1 MGRFMNHKKWMAV
14 IALAVTALILT
25 HLPVSEADAAA
36 SASDFQTQGS
46 TLVKYRGTE
55 ERVTIPDTVE
65 VVGESA
71 FENNQK
77 VQFVVI
83 PKSVKRLDAYVFWG
97 CNNLEEVVLGKG
109 LTAVDEYS
117 FAGCTGLKQI
127 TIPENIQS
135 IDAQAFAGCV
145 NLTDIYIPATVTGI
159 AEDAFLNCDNVTIHA
174 DEGSVAAQF
183 AQKLAEQ
190 KNRDPLVTAA
200 PVQTPT
206 AVSRPDTQAT
216 TEPVST
222 ATPAPVATPV
232 PGNVLGSTIIV
243 GNHAL
248 VMVHPGEEKVQQGYT
263 EPEAGQ
269 ETGEE
274 QDITAETENGKIPE
288 WMYYRNQSVSA
299 VTIPEGTTEIGRFA
313 FSRSSLRTVT
323 IPEGVTV
330 IDYAAFYHCDNL
342 DNVILPDTVNTV
354 GAKAFTHTGW
364 LDDFEENSMDDF
376 LISGDILVAYKG
388 NLPEVVIPDGV
399 RVIAEEAF
407 RNHTEL
413 KKVHLPASVTD
424 IGNDAFPEGIE
435 IINEYWGDLT
445 DTRNRNRHKID

>member
-36 SASDFQTQGS
+36 SASDFQIEGS
-46 TLVKYRGTE
+46 TLTKYRGSD

-435 IINEYWGDLT
+435 IINE
-445 DTRNRNRHKID
+445 

>member
-1 MGRFMNHKKWMAV
+1 MNHKKWMAV

-183 AQKLAEQ
+183 SQKLAEQ
-190 KNRDPLVTAA
+190 KKRDPLVTAA

-232 PGNVLGSTIIV
+232 PGNLLGSTIIV

-288 WMYYRNQSVSA
+288 WMYYRNQSVGA

-342 DNVILPDTVNTV
+342 DNVVLPDTVNTV

-435 IINEYWGDLT
+435 IINE
-445 DTRNRNRHKID
+445 

>member
-1 MGRFMNHKKWMAV
+1 MNHKKWMAV

-127 TIPENIQS
+127 TIPENVQS
-135 IDAQAFAGCV
+135 IDAQAFAGCI

-183 AQKLAEQ
+183 SQKLAEQ
-190 KNRDPLVTAA
+190 KKRDPLVTAA

-435 IINEYWGDLT
+435 IINE
-445 DTRNRNRHKID
+445 

>member
-109 LTAVDEYS
+109 LTTVDEYS

-232 PGNVLGSTIIV
+232 PGNVLGSTIVV

-435 IINEYWGDLT
+435 IINE
-445 DTRNRNRHKID
+445 

>member
-83 PKSVKRLDAYVFWG
+83 PKYVKRLDAYVFWG

-435 IINEYWGDLT
+435 IINE
-445 DTRNRNRHKID
+445 

>member
-1 MGRFMNHKKWMAV
+1 MAV

-269 ETGEE
+269 ENSGES
-274 QDITAETENGKIPE
+274 QDIKAETENGKVPE

-342 DNVILPDTVNTV
+342 DNVVLPDTVNTV

-388 NLPEVVIPDGV
+388 NLPEVVIPNGV

-435 IINEYWGDLT
+435 IINE
-445 DTRNRNRHKID
+445 

>member
-127 TIPENIQS
+127 TIPENVQS
-135 IDAQAFAGCV
+135 IDAQAFAGCI

-183 AQKLAEQ
+183 SQKLAEQ

-222 ATPAPVATPV
+222 TTPAPAATPV
-232 PGNVLGSTIIV
+232 PGNVLGSTIVV

-364 LDDFEENSMDDF
+364 MDDFEENSMDDF

-435 IINEYWGDLT
+435 IINE
-445 DTRNRNRHKID
+445 

>member
-1 MGRFMNHKKWMAV
+1 MGRFMNHKRWMAV

-323 IPEGVTV
+323 IPEGVTT

-364 LDDFEENSMDDF
+364 MDDFEENSMDDF

-435 IINEYWGDLT
+435 IINE
-445 DTRNRNRHKID
+445 

>member
-216 TEPVST
+216 AEPVST

-263 EPEAGQ
+263 GPEAGQ

-323 IPEGVTV
+323 IPEGVTT

-364 LDDFEENSMDDF
+364 MDDFEENSMDDF

-435 IINEYWGDLT
+435 IINE
-445 DTRNRNRHKID
+445 

>member
-1 MGRFMNHKKWMAV
+1 MNHKKWMAV

-288 WMYYRNQSVSA
+288 WMYYRNQSVGA

-342 DNVILPDTVNTV
+342 DNVVLPDTVNTV

-388 NLPEVVIPDGV
+388 NLPEVVIPNGV

-435 IINEYWGDLT
+435 IINE
-445 DTRNRNRHKID
+445 

>member
-25 HLPVSEADAAA
+25 HLPVSEADEAA

-145 NLTDIYIPATVTGI
+145 NLTDIYIPAMVTGI

-216 TEPVST
+216 TEPLST

-274 QDITAETENGKIPE
+274 QDITAETENGKVPE

-342 DNVILPDTVNTV
+342 DNVVLPDTVNTV

-388 NLPEVVIPDGV
+388 NLPEVVIPNGV

-435 IINEYWGDLT
+435 IINE
-445 DTRNRNRHKID
+445 

>member
-109 LTAVDEYS
+109 LTTVDEYS

-222 ATPAPVATPV
+222 ATPAPAATPV

-323 IPEGVTV
+323 IPEGVTT

-364 LDDFEENSMDDF
+364 MDDFEENSMDDF

-435 IINEYWGDLT
+435 IINE
-445 DTRNRNRHKID
+445 

>member
-25 HLPVSEADAAA
+25 HLPVSEADAAE

-222 ATPAPVATPV
+222 ATPAPAATPV

-435 IINEYWGDLT
+435 IINE
-445 DTRNRNRHKID
+445 

>member
-1 MGRFMNHKKWMAV
+1 MNHKKWMAV

-83 PKSVKRLDAYVFWG
+83 SKSVKRLDAYVFWG

-109 LTAVDEYS
+109 LTTVDEYS

-274 QDITAETENGKIPE
+274 QDITAETENGKVPE

-364 LDDFEENSMDDF
+364 MDDFEENSMDDF

-435 IINEYWGDLT
+435 IINE
-445 DTRNRNRHKID
+445 

>member
-1 MGRFMNHKKWMAV
+1 MNHKKWMAV

-183 AQKLAEQ
+183 SQKLAEQ

-274 QDITAETENGKIPE
+274 QDITAETENGKVPE

-435 IINEYWGDLT
+435 IINE
-445 DTRNRNRHKID
+445 

>member
-190 KNRDPLVTAA
+190 KSRDPLVTAA

-206 AVSRPDTQAT
+206 AVSGPDTQAT

-222 ATPAPVATPV
+222 ATPAPAATPV

-269 ETGEE
+269 ETGKE
-274 QDITAETENGKIPE
+274 QDITAETENGKVPE
-288 WMYYRNQSVSA
+288 WMYYRNQSVGA

-323 IPEGVTV
+323 IPEGVTT

-342 DNVILPDTVNTV
+342 DNVVLPDTVTTV

-407 RNHTEL
+407 QNHTEL

-435 IINEYWGDLT
+435 IINE
-445 DTRNRNRHKID
+445 

>member
-127 TIPENIQS
+127 TIPENVQS
-135 IDAQAFAGCV
+135 IDAQAFAGCI

-183 AQKLAEQ
+183 SQKLAEQ

-222 ATPAPVATPV
+222 TTPAPVATPV
-232 PGNVLGSTIIV
+232 PGNVLGSTIVV

-313 FSRSSLRTVT
+313 FSRSYLRTVT

-364 LDDFEENSMDDF
+364 MDDFEENSMDDF
-376 LISGDILVAYKG
+376 LISGDILVAYNG

-435 IINEYWGDLT
+435 IINE
-445 DTRNRNRHKID
+445 

>member
-1 MGRFMNHKKWMAV
+1 MNHKKWMAV

-127 TIPENIQS
+127 TIPENVQS
-135 IDAQAFAGCV
+135 IDAQAFAGCI

-183 AQKLAEQ
+183 SQKLAEQ
-190 KNRDPLVTAA
+190 KKRDPLVTAA

-232 PGNVLGSTIIV
+232 PGNLLGSTIIV

-435 IINEYWGDLT
+435 IINE
-445 DTRNRNRHKID
+445 

>member
-274 QDITAETENGKIPE
+274 QDITAETENGKVPE

-342 DNVILPDTVNTV
+342 DNVVLPDTVNTV

-388 NLPEVVIPDGV
+388 NLPEVVIPNGV

-435 IINEYWGDLT
+435 IINE
-445 DTRNRNRHKID
+445 

>member
-109 LTAVDEYS
+109 LTTVDEYS

-274 QDITAETENGKIPE
+274 QDITAETENGKVPE

-299 VTIPEGTTEIGRFA
+299 VTIPEGTTEFGRFA

-364 LDDFEENSMDDF
+364 MDDFEENSMDDF

-435 IINEYWGDLT
+435 IINE
-445 DTRNRNRHKID
+445 

>member
-1 MGRFMNHKKWMAV
+1 MNHKKWMAV

-127 TIPENIQS
+127 TIPENVQS

-145 NLTDIYIPATVTGI
+145 NLTDIYIPATVTVI

-183 AQKLAEQ
+183 SQKLAEQ

-354 GAKAFTHTGW
+354 GAKAFTHTLW
-364 LDDFEENSMDDF
+364 MDDFEENSMDDF

-435 IINEYWGDLT
+435 IINE
-445 DTRNRNRHKID
+445 

>member
-1 MGRFMNHKKWMAV
+1 MNHKKWMAV

-117 FAGCTGLKQI
+117 FSGCTGLKQI

-323 IPEGVTV
+323 IPEGVTT

-364 LDDFEENSMDDF
+364 MDDFEENSMDDF

-435 IINEYWGDLT
+435 IINE
-445 DTRNRNRHKID
+445 

>member
-222 ATPAPVATPV
+222 ATPAPAATPV

-364 LDDFEENSMDDF
+364 MDDFEENSMDDF

-388 NLPEVVIPDGV
+388 NLPEIVIPDGV

-435 IINEYWGDLT
+435 IIMNNGV
-445 DTRNRNRHKID
+445 I

>member
-1 MGRFMNHKKWMAV
+1 MNHKKWMAV

-222 ATPAPVATPV
+222 ATPAPAATPV

-288 WMYYRNQSVSA
+288 WMYYRNQSVGA

-342 DNVILPDTVNTV
+342 DNVVLPDTVNTV

-435 IINEYWGDLT
+435 IINE
-445 DTRNRNRHKID
+445 

>member
-109 LTAVDEYS
+109 LTTVDEYS

-288 WMYYRNQSVSA
+288 WMYYRNQSVGA

-435 IINEYWGDLT
+435 IINE
-445 DTRNRNRHKID
+445 

>member
-174 DEGSVAAQF
+174 YEGSVAAQF

-364 LDDFEENSMDDF
+364 MDDFEENSMDDF

-435 IINEYWGDLT
+435 IINE
-445 DTRNRNRHKID
+445 

>member
-1 MGRFMNHKKWMAV
+1 MNHKKWMAV

-83 PKSVKRLDAYVFWG
+83 PKSVKRLDAYVFWE

-323 IPEGVTV
+323 IPEGVTT

-364 LDDFEENSMDDF
+364 MDDFEENSMDDF

-388 NLPEVVIPDGV
+388 NLPEVVIPNGV

-435 IINEYWGDLT
+435 IINE
-445 DTRNRNRHKID
+445 

>member
-1 MGRFMNHKKWMAV
+1 MNHKKWMAV

-83 PKSVKRLDAYVFWG
+83 PKSVKRLNAYVFWG

-183 AQKLAEQ
+183 SQKLAEQ

-435 IINEYWGDLT
+435 IINE
-445 DTRNRNRHKID
+445 

>member
-183 AQKLAEQ
+183 SQKLAEQ

-342 DNVILPDTVNTV
+342 DNVVLPDTVNTV

-407 RNHTEL
+407 QNHTEL

-435 IINEYWGDLT
+435 IINE
-445 DTRNRNRHKID
+445 

>member
-1 MGRFMNHKKWMAV
+1 MNHKKWMAV

-127 TIPENIQS
+127 TIPENVQS
-135 IDAQAFAGCV
+135 IDAQAFAGCI

-183 AQKLAEQ
+183 SQKLAEQ

-222 ATPAPVATPV
+222 TTPAPVATPV
-232 PGNVLGSTIIV
+232 PGNVLGSTIVV

-364 LDDFEENSMDDF
+364 MDDFEENSMDDF

-407 RNHTEL
+407 QNHTEL

-435 IINEYWGDLT
+435 IINE
-445 DTRNRNRHKID
+445 

>member
-206 AVSRPDTQAT
+206 AESRPDTQAT

-435 IINEYWGDLT
+435 IINE
-445 DTRNRNRHKID
+445 

>member
-1 MGRFMNHKKWMAV
+1 MGRFMNHKKWV
-14 IALAVTALILT
+14 VALALIATALILT

-36 SASDFQTQGS
+36 SASDFQTQGR

-127 TIPENIQS
+127 TIPENVQS
-135 IDAQAFAGCV
+135 IDAQAFAGCI

-183 AQKLAEQ
+183 SQKLAEQ

-222 ATPAPVATPV
+222 TTPAPVATPV
-232 PGNVLGSTIIV
+232 PGNVLGSTIVV

-313 FSRSSLRTVT
+313 FSRSSVQSITL
-323 IPEGVTV
+323 PEGVTT
-330 IDYAAFYHCDNL
+330 IDYAAFYHCDDL
-342 DNVILPDTVNTV
+342 SSVILPDTVTRV
-354 GAKAFTHTGW
+354 EAKAFTHTGW
-364 LDDFEENSMDDF
+364 MDDFEENSMDDY

-388 NLPEVVIPDGV
+388 DLPEVTIPDGV
-399 RVIAEEAF
+399 RVIADEVF
-407 RNHTEL
+407 RSHTEL
-413 KKVHLPASVTD
+413 KKVHLPASVTN
-424 IGNDAFPEGIE
+424 IGDSAFPEGIE
-435 IINEYWGDLT
+435 IINE
-445 DTRNRNRHKID
+445 

>member
-55 ERVTIPDTVE
+55 ERVTITYTVE

-435 IINEYWGDLT
+435 IINE
-445 DTRNRNRHKID
+445 

>member
-159 AEDAFLNCDNVTIHA
+159 AEDAFLNCGNVTIHA

-222 ATPAPVATPV
+222 ATPAPAATPV

-248 VMVHPGEEKVQQGYT
+248 VMVHPCEEKVQQGYT

-323 IPEGVTV
+323 IPEGVTT

-435 IINEYWGDLT
+435 IINE
-445 DTRNRNRHKID
+445 

>member
-1 MGRFMNHKKWMAV
+1 MNHKKWMAV

-83 PKSVKRLDAYVFWG
+83 PKSVKRLEAYVFWG

-274 QDITAETENGKIPE
+274 QDITAETENGKVPE

-342 DNVILPDTVNTV
+342 DNVVLPDTVNTV

-435 IINEYWGDLT
+435 IINE
-445 DTRNRNRHKID
+445 

>member
-1 MGRFMNHKKWMAV
+1 MNHKKWMAV

-127 TIPENIQS
+127 TIPENVQS

-183 AQKLAEQ
+183 SQKLAEQ

-222 ATPAPVATPV
+222 TTPAPVATPV
-232 PGNVLGSTIIV
+232 PGNVLGSTIVV

-435 IINEYWGDLT
+435 IINE
-445 DTRNRNRHKID
+445 

>member
-1 MGRFMNHKKWMAV
+1 MNHKKWMAV

-127 TIPENIQS
+127 TIPENVQS

-145 NLTDIYIPATVTGI
+145 NLTDIYIPATVTVI

-274 QDITAETENGKIPE
+274 QDITAETENGRIPE

-435 IINEYWGDLT
+435 IINE
-445 DTRNRNRHKID
+445 